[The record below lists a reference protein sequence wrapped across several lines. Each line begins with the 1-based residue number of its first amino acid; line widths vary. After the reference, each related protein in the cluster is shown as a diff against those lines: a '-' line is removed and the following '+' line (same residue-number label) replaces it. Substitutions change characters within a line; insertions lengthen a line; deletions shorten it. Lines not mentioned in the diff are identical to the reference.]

1 VKDQDT
7 ANLLAKV
14 VDVIDRVIGTVRLKA
29 EVDDA

>member
-14 VDVIDRVIGTVRLKA
+14 VDVIELVIGTVRLKA